1 MVISSNFT
9 LYPLIKCVGPLIF
22 TESYSNMHN
31 NEFLNLQR
39 NMSFQRYFH
48 QFYVFQRICIPNYT
62 KFINT
67 PGMHSQPYQTK
78 FHLTYFMVKTTKST
92 ENSYLNKNDMSK
104 MSLVVQ

>member
-39 NMSFQRYFH
+39 NMSFQGYFH
-48 QFYVFQRICIPNYT
+48 KFYAFQRICIRNYKTFIKHARDAFTALPNKVSSHIFY
-62 KFINT
+62 
-67 PGMHSQPYQTK
+67 G
-78 FHLTYFMVKTTKST
+78 
-92 ENSYLNKNDMSK
+92 KNY
-104 MSLVVQ
+104 